1 MALAFVPSDAVMLCV
16 QAGVV
21 AAPRRPPEI
30 AWIRRL
36 SGPAWALIPI
46 GSIIGVIFAIRFM
59 SGTATGLTWLALV
72 AVPLLAAIALGWA
85 AHGARWWLS
94 FAAVPLFAVAW
105 ASKST
110 LWGQGAATLLSA
122 LSCVTLGWL
131 LAAVTPPRW
140 LKLGILAM
148 CVADVWLV
156 ASDLLQTPNATLTVA
171 APLPHSGLHL
181 PQLQSE
187 QFGSVLFGYGDLFV
201 AGLLG
206 AVLARE
212 GRRQWPVAL
221 LTLVL
226 AGAFDLLF
234 FAVDELPATVP
245 VALAVIVVEVWAW
258 RERRRA
264 RVRDAARAGPEAR
277 SSVAGGAQWGS
288 SPVEAGGRDSSASD
302 VIASFP
308 RAASSSTS
316 VASSADLE

>member
-1 MALAFVPSDAVMLCV
+1 MALAFIPSDAVMLAV
-16 QAGVV
+16 QAGVI

-30 AWIRRL
+30 GWIRRL
-36 SGPAWALIPI
+36 SGPVWAIIPI
-46 GSIIGVIFAIRFM
+46 ASIVGVIFAIRFV
-59 SGTATGLTWLALV
+59 SGTATGLTWLALI
-72 AVPLLAAIALGWA
+72 AVPLLAAVALGWA
-85 AHGARWWLS
+85 SHGARWWLTPI
-94 FAAVPLFAVAW
+94 AGGLFALAW

-131 LAAVTPPRW
+131 LAAVAPPKW

-148 CVADVWLV
+148 CAADVWLV
-156 ASDLLQTPNATLTVA
+156 ASDLLQTPNATLTA
-171 APLPHSGLHL
+171 AVPLPHSGLHL

-201 AGLLG
+201 AGVLG

-221 LTLVL
+221 LTFAL

-234 FAVDELPATVP
+234 FVVNELPATVP
-245 VALAVIVVEVWAW
+245 VAAAVIVVEVWAW
-258 RERRRA
+258 MGRRRSA
-264 RVRDAARAGPEAR
+264 GARAAPRA
-277 SSVAGGAQWGS
+277 VQWGS